1 MRYDINEYILI
12 AKLNLYVF
20 IENVYVQR
28 FNFEE

>member
-20 IENVYVQR
+20 VENIYVQR

>member
-20 IENVYVQR
+20 FENVYVQR

>member
-20 IENVYVQR
+20 IENIYVQR